1 MVSVSFIVC
10 FIRARVGHLPV
21 DKLKTCLLDLYSP
34 RSQEAVYIGHSEPSV
49 HLSGFPHI
57 PDRRDGESHAAGIGD
72 DIFVGMTY
80 LDEQRNLDVLSIYV
94 STYLRQS

>member
-1 MVSVSFIVC
+1 VPLRNYSLTHS
-10 FIRARVGHLPV
+10 RARVGHLPV

-57 PDRRDGESHAAGIGD
+57 SDRRDGESHAAGIGD
-72 DIFVGMTY
+72 DIFVGITY
-80 LDEQRNLDVLSIYV
+80 LDEQRNLDVLPIYV